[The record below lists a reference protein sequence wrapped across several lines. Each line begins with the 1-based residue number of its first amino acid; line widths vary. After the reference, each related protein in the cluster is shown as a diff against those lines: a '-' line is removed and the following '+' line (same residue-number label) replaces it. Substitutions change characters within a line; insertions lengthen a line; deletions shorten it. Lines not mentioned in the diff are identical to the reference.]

1 MAQNFSKN
9 LSFIGRNIKKIRQ
22 VKKISQAEFARLF
35 HLSRPS
41 IGAYEEGRS
50 EPKIE
55 TLIQIAKYFKLSIDV
70 LLREN
75 YLSAKYSALNLSRR
89 SWIKPIT

>member
-22 VKKISQAEFARLF
+22 VKKISQAEFAHLF

-55 TLIQIAKYFKLSIDV
+55 TLIQNKIPVLGHLGFLPQSIKEEKYYKKKGKT
-70 LLREN
+70 E
-75 YLSAKYSALNLSRR
+75 
-89 SWIKPIT
+89 